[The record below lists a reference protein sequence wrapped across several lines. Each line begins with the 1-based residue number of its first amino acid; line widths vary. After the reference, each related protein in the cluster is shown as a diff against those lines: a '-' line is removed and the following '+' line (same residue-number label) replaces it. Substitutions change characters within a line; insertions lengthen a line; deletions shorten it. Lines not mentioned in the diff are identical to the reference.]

1 MTPVLALVLFAT
13 PDSTAAAPK
22 APAATQKFRLGPRAG
37 KMQFQAFSRLTDPLG
52 SFHTWRGSV
61 TVPEGDLSRAIV
73 EVHVEVATIDTANKK
88 RDAHLQ
94 NADFFNAP
102 KWPLATFRSKGL
114 KPLGKGRYTVAGTL
128 KMMGAT
134 QAVSFPAQVSIVD
147 GQLAVKANFE
157 LDRTRWGMDGYLS
170 TFSVNP
176 IKKTVRVFFNVKAK

>member
-1 MTPVLALVLFAT
+1 MTPVLAFMLFAA
-13 PDSTAAAPK
+13 PDAAAAPQV
-22 APAATQKFRLGPRAG
+22 PAATQKYRLGPRSG

-61 TVPEGDLSRAIV
+61 TVPEGDLTQAVV

-102 KWPLATFRSKGL
+102 KWPVATFRSKGL

-128 KMMGAT
+128 KMMGVSKAF
-134 QAVSFPAQVSIVD
+134 SFPAQVAVA
-147 GQLAVKANFE
+147 GGKLVVKADFK
-157 LDRTRWGMDGYLS
+157 LDRTRWGMGGYLS
-170 TFSVNP
+170 SFSVNP
-176 IKKTVRVFFNVKAK
+176 IKKGVRVFFDLKAN